1 MRLTDLLNEVTYSMY
16 KNLVYVEF
24 SDETN
29 ITDIAQLIRGLRYVT
44 VVNNK
49 TDKEDLNPRGLL
61 QLKVVTLKPGQ
72 ETFELIKKEAMATIP
87 TLKKFKYSTKQ
98 LQKIEEIYSYSE
110 EVDVSW
116 VRILIIGYVTFISA
130 IIISNYFDGPISNV
144 FFNFFKIANPNKL
157 LVSQS
162 PFKLCKNS

>member
-61 QLKVVTLKPGQ
+61 QLKIVTMKPGQ
-72 ETFELIKKEAMATIP
+72 ETFELIKKEAMATIT
-87 TLKKFKYSTKQ
+87 TLKKF
-98 LQKIEEIYSYSE
+98 
-110 EVDVSW
+110 
-116 VRILIIGYVTFISA
+116 
-130 IIISNYFDGPISNV
+130 
-144 FFNFFKIANPNKL
+144 
-157 LVSQS
+157 
-162 PFKLCKNS
+162 

>member
-1 MRLTDLLNEVTYSMY
+1 MKLADLLNEVTYSMY
-16 KNLVYVEF
+16 QTLVYVEF

-61 QLKVVTLKPGQ
+61 QLKVVTLKPGA
-72 ETFELIKKEAMATIP
+72 ETFELIKKEAITTIP

-98 LQKIEEIYSYSE
+98 LQKIEEI
-110 EVDVSW
+110 
-116 VRILIIGYVTFISA
+116 
-130 IIISNYFDGPISNV
+130 
-144 FFNFFKIANPNKL
+144 
-157 LVSQS
+157 
-162 PFKLCKNS
+162 

>member
-16 KNLVYVEF
+16 QNLVYVEF

-29 ITDIAQLIRGLRYVT
+29 VTDIAQLIRGLRYVT

-72 ETFELIKKEAMATIP
+72 ETFELIKNEALKTIP
-87 TLKKFKYSTKQ
+87 TLKKFKYSVKQ
-98 LQKIEEIYSYSE
+98 LQKIEEI
-110 EVDVSW
+110 
-116 VRILIIGYVTFISA
+116 
-130 IIISNYFDGPISNV
+130 
-144 FFNFFKIANPNKL
+144 
-157 LVSQS
+157 
-162 PFKLCKNS
+162 

>member
-1 MRLTDLLNEVTYSMY
+1 MKLKDLLNEVTYSMY
-16 KNLVYVEF
+16 QSLVYVEF

-61 QLKVVTLKPGQ
+61 QLKVVTLKPGA
-72 ETFELIKKEAMATIP
+72 ETFELIKKEALSTIP

-98 LQKIEEIYSYSE
+98 LQKIEEI
-110 EVDVSW
+110 
-116 VRILIIGYVTFISA
+116 
-130 IIISNYFDGPISNV
+130 
-144 FFNFFKIANPNKL
+144 
-157 LVSQS
+157 
-162 PFKLCKNS
+162 

>member
-1 MRLTDLLNEVTYSMY
+1 MKLADLLNEVTYSMY
-16 KNLVYVEF
+16 QSLVYVEF

-72 ETFELIKKEAMATIP
+72 ETFELIKNEALKTIP

-98 LQKIEEIYSYSE
+98 LQKIEEI
-110 EVDVSW
+110 
-116 VRILIIGYVTFISA
+116 
-130 IIISNYFDGPISNV
+130 
-144 FFNFFKIANPNKL
+144 
-157 LVSQS
+157 
-162 PFKLCKNS
+162 